1 MSKRICRRPLGALAG
16 IAVALG
22 GMAACQS
29 PSASPARTTTVPAL
43 RAEPLAEPL
52 VATPAPERT
61 DTMHAAPEQ
70 MMTLTGEWDVRLALE
85 EIAKTAG
92 YSLIVSPAVPSRKV
106 RLSIVNAPAS
116 QALAAVLE
124 TAQLTLEPT
133 RGPTPPWNPSVVFYQ
148 VPVNVDSLSADA
160 VMKRFGVSRD
170 IANLIVSG
178 RHPE

>member
-1 MSKRICRRPLGALAG
+1 MRKLEGRRAVAGAVIAIGG
-16 IAVALG
+16 IA
-22 GMAACQS
+22 ACHS
-29 PSASPARTTTVPAL
+29 PAPAPARTTSVPAVS
-43 RAEPLAEPL
+43 AEPLAEPSL
-52 VATPAPERT
+52 PSPAPVRA
-61 DTMHAAPEQ
+61 DTTHAAPEQ
-70 MMTLTGEWDVRLALE
+70 IVTLTGDWDVRLALE

-92 YSLIVSPAVPSRKV
+92 YSLIVSPAVPSRKI

-133 RGPTPPWNPSVVFYQ
+133 RGPVPPWNPSVVFYQ

-160 VMKRFGVSRD
+160 MMKRFGVSRD

-178 RHPE
+178 RRPE

>member
-1 MSKRICRRPLGALAG
+1 MSRPRPRRPLGSLAG
-16 IAVALG
+16 VVVAIG
-22 GMAACQS
+22 SMAACHATN
-29 PSASPARTTTVPAL
+29 PSPARTTTVPAL
-43 RAEPLAEPL
+43 SAEPLAEPP
-52 VATPAPERT
+52 VAATTRA
-61 DTMHAAPEQ
+61 DTAHAAPEQ
-70 MMTLTGEWDVRLALE
+70 MMTLTGDWDVRLALE

-92 YSLIVSPAVPSRKV
+92 YSLIVSPAVPARKV

-133 RGPTPPWNPSVVFYQ
+133 RGPKPPWNPSVVFYQ

-160 VMKRFGVSRD
+160 IMKRFGVSRD
-170 IANLIVSG
+170 IANLIVTG